1 MIVPYNKIELIASWC
16 VANIG
21 PRQYWINGRLGGKGW
36 KMERS
41 QDEWLLTVDD
51 EAALTMLLLKVAI

>member
-1 MIVPYNKIELIASWC
+1 MIVPHNKLEMITQWC

-21 PRQYWINGRLGGKGW
+21 PRQYWISGKGW
-36 KMERS
+36 KMERG
-41 QDEWLLTVDD
+41 QNGWLLTVDD

>member
-1 MIVPYNKIELIASWC
+1 MITQWC

-21 PRQYWINGRLGGKGW
+21 PRQYWISGKGW
-36 KMERS
+36 KMERG
-41 QDEWLLTVDD
+41 QNGWLLTVDD